1 MTDAGGDGPLAGVLV
16 ADFSRVLAGP
26 YATMLLADLGATVV
40 KVEPPRGDDTRGW
53 APPVRPDPGR
63 GDTSTYFLS
72 VNRGKRSIVLDL
84 TDEADLTLAHELARR
99 ADVVVENFRTG
110 GMERFG
116 LGYEQVAATNPGVV
130 YASIT
135 GFGSHGGAGL
145 PGYDLVVQAV
155 SGLMSTTGAADGPG
169 YRCGVAV
176 FDVVAGL
183 HANLGIMAALH
194 HRTRTSR
201 GQHVEVN
208 LLSSALS
215 GMVNQTGAHVAAGV
229 VPHRM
234 GNAHPS
240 LFPYEPVATADGQLV
255 LAVGNDGQFAA
266 LCGVLGLPELVAD
279 PRFTRNA
286 DRTVH
291 RDALRPLLLGR
302 LATRTSSQWSAELT
316 AAGVPCGA
324 VGTVADGVALA
335 TELGLDPVV
344 EVGGVPTVRHP
355 VTYSA
360 TPAVHQLPP
369 PGLDEHGAELRAWL
383 KG

>member
-1 MTDAGGDGPLAGVLV
+1 MSEQALDGVLV

-26 YATMLLADLGATVV
+26 YATMLLADLGADVV

-53 APPVRPDPGR
+53 APPVHE
-63 GDTSTYFLS
+63 DTSTYYLS

-84 TDEADLTLAHELARR
+84 TDDTDRAVAAELTRR

-116 LGYEQVAATNPGVV
+116 LGYESVAATNPGVV

-135 GFGSHGGAGL
+135 GFGPNAGAGL

-155 SGLMSTTGAADGPG
+155 SGLMSITGDPDGPG
-169 YRCGVAV
+169 YRSGVAV
-176 FDVVAGL
+176 VDVMTGL
-183 HANLGIMAALH
+183 HANLGILAALR
-194 HRTRTSR
+194 HRERTGR
-201 GQHVEVN
+201 GQHVQVN

-215 GMVNQTGAHVAAGV
+215 GMVNQSGAHVVART
-229 VPHRM
+229 VPQRM

-240 LFPYEPVATADGQLV
+240 LFPYEPLPTADAPLV
-255 LAVGNDGQFAA
+255 LAVGNDLQFAI
-266 LCGVLGLPELVAD
+266 LCRELGVADLAAD

-286 DRTVH
+286 DRTAH
-291 RDALRPLLLGR
+291 REVLRPLLLAP
-302 LATRTSSQWSAELT
+302 LATRTSAEWSTVLN

-335 TELGLDPVV
+335 AELGLAPVV
-344 EVGGVPTVRHP
+344 DAGGVAAVAHP
-355 VTYSA
+355 VTLPD
-360 TPAVHQLPP
+360 TPADYLRPP
-369 PGLDEHGAELRAWL
+369 PGLDEHGAEIRAWL
-383 KG
+383 AG

>member
-1 MTDAGGDGPLAGVLV
+1 VLV

-40 KVEPPRGDDTRGW
+40 KVEPPRGDDTRTW
-53 APPVRPDPGR
+53 APPVRVDPER
-63 GDTSTYFLS
+63 GDTSSYFLS

-84 TDEADLTLAHELARR
+84 TDEDDRAVAHELARR

-135 GFGSHGGAGL
+135 GFGSRGGAGL

-155 SGLMSTTGAADGPG
+155 SGLMSTTGDADGPG
-169 YRCGVAV
+169 YRSGVAV

-183 HANLGIMAALH
+183 HADLGIVAALH
-194 HRTRTSR
+194 HRTSTGL

-215 GMVNQTGAHVAAGV
+215 GMVNQTGAVVSAGV

-240 LFPYEPVATADGQLV
+240 LFPYEPVDTADGQLV

-266 LCGVLGLPELVAD
+266 LCRELEVPELVAD

-291 RDALRPLLLGR
+291 RDALRPLLLER
-302 LATRTSSQWSAELT
+302 LRTRTSAQWAPVLT
-316 AAGVPCGA
+316 AAGVPCGV
-324 VGTVADGVALA
+324 VGTVADGLALA

-344 EVGGVPTVRHP
+344 AVGGIPTVRHP

-360 TPAVHQLPP
+360 TPAVHHLPP
-369 PGLDEHGAELRAWL
+369 PNLDEHGAELRAWL
-383 KG
+383 AMTPPAQG